1 MQNQS
6 RIEIW
11 YKVGTDQVLL
21 GEVDH
26 SDQINLLA
34 MWRSVSIFNR
44 ANLNNNRVQQT
55 ANYRLKL
62 FDDDGHL
69 MGSKDVSE
77 NDAETVLGN
86 NHWMVRQSRN
96 RFSNSEAP
104 YTWVPVV
111 AG

>member
-34 MWRSVSIFNR
+34 MWRSVSILNR
-44 ANLNNNRVQQT
+44 ANINNRVQQT

-96 RFSNSEAP
+96 RFNNSEAP